1 MYKTLLTATL
11 ALGITGMT
19 ALSTKASTLI
29 FADNFNQE
37 NNGVRALNYSSFNNW
52 DVTNGSVDLYGRA
65 SNGFGSLLVRTNGA
79 FVDLDGFTGT
89 AGTLTSKQT
98 FTFNPGDILT
108 LHPDFSQ
115 INLKAQSRDE
125 K

>member
-79 FVDLDGFTGT
+79 FVDLDGSTGT

-108 LHPDFSQ
+108 
-115 INLKAQSRDE
+115 
-125 K
+125 